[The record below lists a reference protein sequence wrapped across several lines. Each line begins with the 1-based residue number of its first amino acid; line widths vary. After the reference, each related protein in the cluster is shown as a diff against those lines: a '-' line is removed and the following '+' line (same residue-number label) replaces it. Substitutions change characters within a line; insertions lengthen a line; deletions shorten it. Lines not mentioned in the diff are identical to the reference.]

1 MRLTSCTLALTIAAV
16 AAAGAIAQ
24 APVPEL
30 NFTDPAGFYRSAI
43 YPPAD
48 FTSTEVNASL
58 QVYPFRPYNG
68 DPRQAFQ
75 RSLLR
80 GMIDPRYQEATVV
93 PGAHLDSGSYPG
105 ADYVLRVRFQEMVV
119 GPPYRERMRFI
130 FVSGNSIAILDAQ
143 AAMMQS
149 WQHILPQL
157 NAFMATVKIGAGA
170 PPPDFNAPVSAS
182 GKALA
187 GLYQGFARKFM
198 SGLYGISSGYWTN
211 ALDYYLFSADGRVY
225 RHYDELAVPGNDPA
239 RFDYAGAQRADPE
252 NSGVYS
258 INGDQV
264 FVRLGT
270 AQNQTT
276 FTMKLPK
283 GNILVIQGVEYTRQ

>member
-1 MRLTSCTLALTIAAV
+1 
-16 AAAGAIAQ
+16 
-24 APVPEL
+24 
-30 NFTDPAGFYRSAI
+30 
-43 YPPAD
+43 
-48 FTSTEVNASL
+48 VNASL
-58 QVYPFRPYNG
+58 QVYPFRQYNG

-75 RSLLR
+75 RSLMR
-80 GMIDPRYQEATVV
+80 EAIDPRYQEGTVV
-93 PGAHLDSGSYPG
+93 PGAHMDSGSYPG
-105 ADYVLRVRFQEMVV
+105 ADYMLRVRFQEMVV
-119 GPPYRERMRFI
+119 GPPYKERMRFI

-143 AAMMQS
+143 AVMMQS

-157 NAFMATVKIGAGA
+157 NAFLATVKIGAGA
-170 PPPDFNAPVSAS
+170 PAPSYSAPT
-182 GKALA
+182 GAAGHAIA
-187 GLYQGFARKFM
+187 GLYEGFERKYV

-211 ALDYYLFSADGRVY
+211 ALYYYLFSADGRVY

-239 RFDYAGAQRADPE
+239 RFDFNGAQRADPE

-270 AQNQTT
+270 PQNQKT

-283 GNILVIQGVEYTRQ
+283 GNVVVIQGVEYTRQ

>member
-1 MRLTSCTLALTIAAV
+1 MRLKSCTLALTIVAV
-16 AAAGAIAQ
+16 AGAGALAQ

-48 FTSTEVNASL
+48 FTSNEVNASL
-58 QVYPFRPYNG
+58 QVYPFRQYNG

-80 GMIDPRYQEATVV
+80 EMIDPRYQENTVV

-119 GPPYRERMRFI
+119 GPPYKERMRFI
-130 FVSGNSIAILDAQ
+130 FVSGNSVAILDAQ

-157 NAFMATVKIGAGA
+157 NAFMATVKIGTGA
-170 PPPDFNAPVSAS
+170 PAPNFNAPVSAS

-211 ALDYYLFSADGRVY
+211 ALLFYVFSADGRVY

-239 RFDYAGAQRADPE
+239 HFDFNGAQRADPE
-252 NSGVYS
+252 NSGQY
-258 INGDQV
+258 IIQGDTV
-264 FVRLGT
+264 LVRIGT
-270 AQNQTT
+270 AQNQKT
-276 FTMKLPK
+276 FAMRLPRS
-283 GNILVIQGVEYTRQ
+283 NVIVIQGVEYTRQ